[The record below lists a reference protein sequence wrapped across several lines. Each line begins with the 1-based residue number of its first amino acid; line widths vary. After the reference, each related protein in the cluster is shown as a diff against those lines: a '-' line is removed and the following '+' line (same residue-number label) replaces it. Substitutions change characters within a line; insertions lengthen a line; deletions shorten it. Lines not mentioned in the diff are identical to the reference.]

1 MSERRALLEA
11 ILYVT
16 DDPLTVEQ
24 LAKGLEWPKEE
35 VEALIA
41 ELVES
46 HRQPDR
52 GVEVRAIA
60 GGYKIS
66 TKPEHHEAIR
76 RFVKTLKPPVKLSIP
91 ALETLSVIAYKQP
104 VTLPEIQE
112 IRGVG
117 AAGVIKTLLDR
128 KLITTSGRKQVI
140 GRPILYKTTREFLVQ
155 FGLNDLSE
163 LPSLSEFEQ
172 LSRAALGDG
181 VETTPPESA
190 AAKPSR
196 QPAPPEQAPAER
208 ASVEPASE
216 ASGAAGAQPEEA
228 SGAAEEQPADDD
240 RP

>member
-216 ASGAAGAQPEEA
+216 ASGVAGAQPEEA